1 MGIVEVWQEPNRF
14 WRWRY
19 IEPSPTGDGQVELYS
34 NDVYEYS
41 EQAGRAA
48 RTAYPGVTVL
58 VLERPPDVSPEQARQ
73 REGSPRLRRATM
85 ALLGA
90 MLALLLL
97 RMRRRRHARAR

>member
-1 MGIVEVWQEPNRF
+1 VGIVEVWQEPNGF

-19 IEPSPTGDGQVELYS
+19 TEPSSTGEGPVELYS
-34 NDVYEYS
+34 NEVYQYK
-41 EQAGRAA
+41 EQAGQAA

-58 VLERPPDVSPEQARQ
+58 VLDRPPDVPPEQAKERN
-73 REGSPRLRRATM
+73 GSPRLRRVMM

-90 MLALLLL
+90 AVALLVL